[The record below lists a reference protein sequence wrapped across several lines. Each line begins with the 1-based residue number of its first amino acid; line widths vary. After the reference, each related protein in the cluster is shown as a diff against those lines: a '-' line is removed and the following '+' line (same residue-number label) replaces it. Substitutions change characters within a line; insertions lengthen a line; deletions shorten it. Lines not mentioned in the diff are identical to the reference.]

1 MHGGIISMNYNS
13 KTLLDVKFSKNVK
26 GYDALEVDQ
35 TLDMVIEDYDDYEK
49 QLSLDKASIE
59 KLNQEISDLKATIR
73 KLEVDNKK
81 LKKTVDSI
89 PEGPEVNKS
98 NINLLSRISKLE
110 AALYKKGVDPKKI

>member
-35 TLDMVIEDYDDYEK
+35 TLDLVIDDYDDYEK
-49 QLSLDKASIE
+49 QLALDKKSID
-59 KLNQEISDLKATIR
+59 KLKKEVADLKEQVR

-89 PEGPEVNKS
+89 PSGPQVNKA
-98 NINLLSRISKLE
+98 NIDLLTRISKLE

>member
-49 QLSLDKASIE
+49 QLSLDKSSIK
-59 KLNQEISDLKATIR
+59 KLNQEIADLKATIR

-110 AALYKKGVDPKKI
+110 AALYKKGVNPKKI

>member
-59 KLNQEISDLKATIR
+59 KLNQEISDLKAAIR

>member
-26 GYDALEVDQ
+26 GDDALEVDQ

-49 QLSLDKASIE
+49 QLSLDKSSIK

>member
-35 TLDMVIEDYDDYEK
+35 TLDMVIDDYDDYEK
-49 QLSLDKASIE
+49 QLSLDTQTIE
-59 KLNQEISDLKATIR
+59 KLKKEIAELKETAR
-73 KLEVDNKK
+73 NLEVENKK

-89 PEGPEVNKS
+89 PKGPEVNKS
-98 NINLLSRISKLE
+98 NINLLTRISKLE

>member
-49 QLSLDKASIE
+49 QLSLDKSSIK

>member
-1 MHGGIISMNYNS
+1 MHVGIISMNYNS

-59 KLNQEISDLKATIR
+59 KLNQEISDLKAAIR

-81 LKKTVDSI
+81 LKKAVDSI

>member
-49 QLSLDKASIE
+49 QLSLDKSSIK
-59 KLNQEISDLKATIR
+59 KLNQEIADLKATIR

>member
-1 MHGGIISMNYNS
+1 MHVGIISMNYNS

-81 LKKTVDSI
+81 LRKTVDSI